1 MCNTL
6 IGLQHK
12 CQGANVG
19 GARRL
24 YMIYARDLDREFL
37 TYELAMQYGSF
48 SGGIPLKPGKGI
60 VEIEAW
66 FDSTKFDSEMKI
78 GAGFT
83 HALEFKHLGYED
95 DVVRLMAILK
105 DYPVNVI
112 VEGNDGLKYWLGQKH
127 VPLLFDVKAVLPEKG
142 TGRKEVTFTAKQ
154 DGLSIPP
161 IPLGE
166 IFFEWL
172 PDWSFQEYL
181 DVVNREFD
189 ISFEMSWD

>member
-1 MCNTL
+1 ML

-12 CQGANVG
+12 CQGANLG

-37 TYELAMQYGSF
+37 TYELAMHYGSF

-66 FDSTKFDSEMKI
+66 FDSTKFDSEIKI

-112 VEGNDGLKYWLGQKH
+112 VEGNDGLNTGSDKSTCRCFSTYRQCFPKKAP
-127 VPLLFDVKAVLPEKG
+127 VARKSLLRLNR
-142 TGRKEVTFTAKQ
+142 TG
-154 DGLSIPP
+154 
-161 IPLGE
+161 
-166 IFFEWL
+166 
-172 PDWSFQEYL
+172 
-181 DVVNREFD
+181 
-189 ISFEMSWD
+189 